1 MQESTGCWL
10 GRKCR
15 RTYQEQSF
23 GEENC
28 ENGLTNELKTDLQFM
43 IDHVR
48 IKECQLNLQLASPLP
63 CVPAP
68 KRRKLLEPTPTASQ
82 PRVFLI
88 DHYMYPQG
96 H

>member
-28 ENGLTNELKTDLQFM
+28 ENGLTNELKTDL
-43 IDHVR
+43 
-48 IKECQLNLQLASPLP
+48 
-63 CVPAP
+63 
-68 KRRKLLEPTPTASQ
+68 
-82 PRVFLI
+82 
-88 DHYMYPQG
+88 
-96 H
+96 